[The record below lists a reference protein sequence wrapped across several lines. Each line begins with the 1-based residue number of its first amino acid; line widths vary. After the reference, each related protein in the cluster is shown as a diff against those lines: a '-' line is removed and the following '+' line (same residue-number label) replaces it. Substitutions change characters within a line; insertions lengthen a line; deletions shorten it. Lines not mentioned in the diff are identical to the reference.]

1 MSLIDEAL
9 RRARQQAASQDA
21 ARRDEQY
28 RQVPVLPPMASR
40 RDRSARPTLI
50 AAAVAV
56 CVVAG
61 IGIGVLLGRG
71 SGDDRTTAVVEMTPA
86 PVVPPP
92 ESSPPV
98 ETPSPSVVVEE
109 TPEPAP
115 VPTSAPAPAPTPIS
129 TPTPTPE
136 RQPEDSPRQPRQELP
151 ASEAEP
157 VSPPPALDATPT
169 PVVPV
174 PEPTPE
180 PEPAA
185 PEVRTYV
192 REVPLPDGGTIRLN
206 GIAYSAATPVALIN
220 DRVLGKGESYQG
232 FIIADIQ
239 AGMVEL
245 HGKGMIVRVSLK

>member
-28 RQVPVLPPMASR
+28 RRVPVLPPMASR
-40 RDRSARPTLI
+40 RDRSARPALI

-71 SGDDRTTAVVEMTPA
+71 AGEDRTTAA
-86 PVVPPP
+86 PVAPLETAPPA
-92 ESSPPV
+92 
-98 ETPSPSVVVEE
+98 ETPRPAIVVEE

-115 VPTSAPAPAPTPIS
+115 VPVPAPTP
-129 TPTPTPE
+129 TPAFAPE
-136 RQPEDSPRQPRQELP
+136 RQPEEPPRQELP
-151 ASEAEP
+151 ISEAEP
-157 VSPPPALDATPT
+157 VSPPPALDATPA
-169 PVVPV
+169 
-174 PEPTPE
+174 PEPAAPLAPLAPETTPE

-185 PEVRTYV
+185 PEIRTYV
-192 REVPLPDGGTIRLN
+192 REVPLPDGGTLRLN
-206 GIAYSAATPVALIN
+206 GIAYSATKPVALID

-232 FIIADIQ
+232 FLVADIQ

-245 HGKGMIVRVSLK
+245 QGHGMTVRVSLK